1 MHSQYHNFLGPTQ
14 SFPFTKL
21 ESYSIGSTLNS
32 RKVHVYN
39 DTYHDEFQD
48 FLSSG
53 ALARNPSQ

>member
-1 MHSQYHNFLGPTQ
+1 MKSQNQNILGPTQ

-21 ESYSIGSTLNS
+21 ESYMIGSTLDS
-32 RKVHVYN
+32 RKVQVHN

-53 ALARNPSQ
+53 AVALNPFQ